1 MTVCLNPLMT
11 VKTHRSDIKCQT
23 KDLNAEARYLEERIN
38 QMGFEGDCAYERA
51 MYTFYLDR
59 LCDVRTQLAAS

>member
-1 MTVCLNPLMT
+1 MTI
-11 VKTHRSDIKCQT
+11 KSHQSDIKDQK
-23 KDLNAEARYLEERIN
+23 KDLNEEAMYLEERIK

-59 LCDVRTQLAAS
+59 LCELRTQMSVN

>member
-1 MTVCLNPLMT
+1 MT
-11 VKTHRSDIKCQT
+11 VKTHNSDAKLQR
-23 KDLNAEARYLEERIN
+23 KDLNEEAVYLEERIK

-59 LCDVRTQLAAS
+59 LCELRSQMAAY

>member
-1 MTVCLNPLMT
+1 MALKSNQ
-11 VKTHRSDIKCQT
+11 SDIKGHR
-23 KDLNAEARYLEERIN
+23 KDLNEEAVYLEERIK

-59 LCDVRTQLAAS
+59 LCELRSQMTVN

>member
-1 MTVCLNPLMT
+1 MT
-11 VKTHRSDIKCQT
+11 VKTYNSDAEFQR
-23 KDLNAEARYLEERIN
+23 KDLNEEAMYLEERIK

-59 LCDVRTQLAAS
+59 LNQVRTSLSIY

>member
-1 MTVCLNPLMT
+1 MALKSNQ
-11 VKTHRSDIKCQT
+11 SDIIGHR
-23 KDLNAEARYLEERIN
+23 KDLDEEAMYLEERIK

-59 LCDVRTQLAAS
+59 LCELRSQMTVN

>member
-1 MTVCLNPLMT
+1 M
-11 VKTHRSDIKCQT
+11 
-23 KDLNAEARYLEERIN
+23 YLEGRIK

-59 LCDVRTQLAAS
+59 LCELRTQMAAY

>member
-1 MTVCLNPLMT
+1 MALKSNQSGI
-11 VKTHRSDIKCQT
+11 KGHR
-23 KDLNAEARYLEERIN
+23 KDLNEEAVYLEERIK

-59 LCDVRTQLAAS
+59 LCELRSQMTVN

>member
-1 MTVCLNPLMT
+1 MT
-11 VKTHRSDIKCQT
+11 IKSHQSGIKGQK
-23 KDLNAEARYLEERIN
+23 KDLNEEAMYLEERIK

-59 LCDVRTQLAAS
+59 LCELRTQMSVN

>member
-1 MTVCLNPLMT
+1 MT
-11 VKTHRSDIKCQT
+11 VKTHNSDAKLQR
-23 KDLNAEARYLEERIN
+23 KDLNEEAVYLEERIK

-59 LCDVRTQLAAS
+59 LCELRSQMNVN

>member
-1 MTVCLNPLMT
+1 MS
-11 VKTHRSDIKCQT
+11 VKTYNSDVEFQRKN
-23 KDLNAEARYLEERIN
+23 LNEEAVYLEERIK

-59 LCDVRTQLAAS
+59 LYELSTQMAAY

>member
-1 MTVCLNPLMT
+1 MTI
-11 VKTHRSDIKCQT
+11 KSHQSDIKVRK
-23 KDLNAEARYLEERIN
+23 KDLNEEAMYLEERIK

-59 LCDVRTQLAAS
+59 LCELRTQMSVN

>member
-1 MTVCLNPLMT
+1 MT
-11 VKTHRSDIKCQT
+11 VKTHNSDAKLQR
-23 KDLNAEARYLEERIN
+23 KDLNEEAVYLEERIK

-59 LCDVRTQLAAS
+59 LCELRSQMAVN

>member
-1 MTVCLNPLMT
+1 MS
-11 VKTHRSDIKCQT
+11 VKTYNSDVEFQRKN
-23 KDLNAEARYLEERIN
+23 LNEEAVYLEERIK

-59 LCDVRTQLAAS
+59 LCELRSQMSVK

>member
-1 MTVCLNPLMT
+1 MALKSNQ
-11 VKTHRSDIKCQT
+11 SDIKGHR
-23 KDLNAEARYLEERIN
+23 KDFNEEAMYLEERIK

-59 LCDVRTQLAAS
+59 LCELRTQMAAY

>member
-1 MTVCLNPLMT
+1 MT
-11 VKTHRSDIKCQT
+11 VKTYLSDAKVLR
-23 KDLNAEARYLEERIN
+23 KDLNEEAVYLEERIK

-59 LCDVRTQLAAS
+59 LNQVRTSLSIY

>member
-1 MTVCLNPLMT
+1 MT
-11 VKTHRSDIKCQT
+11 VKTHNSDAKLQR
-23 KDLNAEARYLEERIN
+23 KDLNEEAVYLEERIK

>member
-1 MTVCLNPLMT
+1 MTI
-11 VKTHRSDIKCQT
+11 KSHQSDIKDQK
-23 KDLNAEARYLEERIN
+23 KDLNEEVMYLEERIK

-59 LCDVRTQLAAS
+59 LCELRSQMTVN

>member
-1 MTVCLNPLMT
+1 MTI
-11 VKTHRSDIKCQT
+11 KSHQSDIKEQ
-23 KDLNAEARYLEERIN
+23 KKGLNEEAMYLEERIK

-59 LCDVRTQLAAS
+59 LCELRSQMTVN

>member
-1 MTVCLNPLMT
+1 MTM
-11 VKTHRSDIKCQT
+11 KTYNSEYEFQG
-23 KDLNAEARYLEERIN
+23 KDLHEEAQYLEARIE

-59 LCDVRTQLAAS
+59 LSAVRTQMASA

>member
-1 MTVCLNPLMT
+1 MTL
-11 VKTHRSDIKCQT
+11 KSHQSDIKGQR
-23 KDLNAEARYLEERIN
+23 KDLNEEAMYLEERIK

-59 LCDVRTQLAAS
+59 LCELRTQMAAF

>member
-1 MTVCLNPLMT
+1 MTLKSN
-11 VKTHRSDIKCQT
+11 RSDIKDQR
-23 KDLNAEARYLEERIN
+23 KDLNEEAMYLEERIK

-59 LCDVRTQLAAS
+59 LCELRTQMAAY